1 MDIREQE
8 KQNENIRQRMLDVQQ
23 LHITECPSDSP
34 WIRPVRI
41 RYQQD
46 GEQKAWDVVRAHDG
60 VSIIIFNISR
70 KKLVFVRQYRPAFY
84 YTFLP
89 EKLGP
94 VDLKQYPPSLGLTL
108 ELCAGIVDKDK
119 SFVEIAKDEVREEC
133 GYEAPIEAFKYVITF
148 RYVSTSVCKHT
159 LFYVEVT
166 DEMHTHSGG
175 GAASEGE
182 LIEVVELSIPEVKQY
197 ISSEEVESPPCL
209 LYGITWFLANKP
221 EHCS

>member
-46 GEQKAWDVVRAHDG
+46 GEQRDWDVVRAHDG
-60 VSIIIFNISR
+60 V
-70 KKLVFVRQYRPAFY
+70 K
-84 YTFLP
+84 
-89 EKLGP
+89 KLGP

-133 GYEAPIEAFKYVITF
+133 GYEAPIEDFKYVITF

>member
-46 GEQKAWDVVRAHDG
+46 GEQRDWDVVRAHDG
-60 VSIIIFNISR
+60 VSIIIFNVSR

-133 GYEAPIEAFKYVITF
+133 GYEAPIEDFKYVITF
-148 RYVSTSVCKHT
+148 RCVNGKVIIY
-159 LFYVEVT
+159 
-166 DEMHTHSGG
+166 
-175 GAASEGE
+175 
-182 LIEVVELSIPEVKQY
+182 
-197 ISSEEVESPPCL
+197 
-209 LYGITWFLANKP
+209 
-221 EHCS
+221 